1 MGGEGEKRI
10 KDDSKVSTS
19 GFQMVGEPLRE
30 RGKGGRKELAFVGH
44 VKRTLNS
51 LVLSIRQGGGCGQL
65 GEQRWG
71 QLEWTP
77 GEELSLHMWF
87 WSDD

>member
-1 MGGEGEKRI
+1 MWVVKERKESRMIPKCLP
-10 KDDSKVSTS
+10 
-19 GFQMVGEPLRE
+19 QMVGEPLRE

-51 LVLSIRQGGGCGQL
+51 LVLSIWQGGGCGQL